1 MAFGNY
7 TICSPDRD
15 RNSAIELTC
24 LRTIANTDDVQR
36 LWPLSIS
43 RFSIVLQCVTTHL
56 PECLIASKVPSGA
69 GIDNETGTAVWQLG
83 SSVIGNL
90 VGTGCGT
97 IGGNQSS
104 TIASRHNIPIIP
116 RVAMEVGHI
125 QVRTVLPRG
134 DIMGGST
141 EYGTGKHSPF
151 DIAELAEETSR
162 RFGRFGQIRGSLTS
176 SIVRPCSSLRAW
188 LWSEIHRN
196 RTAYLAVQHV
206 DCT

>member
-1 MAFGNY
+1 MTFGNH

-83 SSVIGNL
+83 SQNWGDPKDPGIDPKVTPKVIKFGPQN
-90 VGTGCGT
+90 
-97 IGGNQSS
+97 
-104 TIASRHNIPIIP
+104 ASLRIPP
-116 RVAMEVGHI
+116 ETRKAFEFLMLEAK
-125 QVRTVLPRG
+125 RPPE
-134 DIMGGST
+134 GGSFQPQN
-141 EYGTGKHSPF
+141 GT
-151 DIAELAEETSR
+151 
-162 RFGRFGQIRGSLTS
+162 
-176 SIVRPCSSLRAW
+176 
-188 LWSEIHRN
+188 RN
-196 RTAYLAVQHV
+196 
-206 DCT
+206 